1 MYYIGLFII
10 NLSHSTC
17 TAVIFQWNNHGY
29 DVAKLRGG
37 KFTHISPVW
46 LQVKWGIDGNLV
58 TQGEHD
64 IDQGWLR
71 DVRNAGA
78 SAGVKSMSNT
88 SSEKFVCPNFLSV
101 LGSECFLAVFVFIP
115 VGQQ

>member
-1 MYYIGLFII
+1 MLNIH
-10 NLSHSTC
+10 LSYSTC
-17 TAVIFQWNNHGY
+17 PAVTRQWNNHGY

-71 DVRNAGA
+71 DVRKAGA
-78 SAGVKSMSNT
+78 SAGVKSKSHILR
-88 SSEKFVCPNFLSV
+88 KVHVCPNFLCV
-101 LGSECFLAVFVFIP
+101 LGSLWF
-115 VGQQ
+115 

>member
-1 MYYIGLFII
+1 MYDYIFNIH
-10 NLSHSTC
+10 LSHSTC
-17 TAVIFQWNNHGY
+17 AAVTCQWNNHGY

-71 DVRNAGA
+71 DVRKAGA
-78 SAGVKSMSNT
+78 SAGVKSKSYT
-88 SSEKFVCPNFLSV
+88 SSEKCVCPNFLSIV
-101 LGSECFLAVFVFIP
+101 LS
-115 VGQQ
+115 